1 MRTSIIILGG
11 FALWALC
18 LGGARLLTKSGGASS
33 SMLATA
39 VFLAIWLF
47 AAAANMWVGVTQAG
61 YSWHE
66 ELPVFLLIFLIP
78 SAFAVF
84 VKWRF
89 L

>member
-1 MRTSIIILGG
+1 MRTLIIMLGG

-18 LGGARLLTKSGGASS
+18 LGGARLLVKPGGASA
-33 SMLATA
+33 MPATA
-39 VFLAIWLF
+39 VFLALWLL
-47 AAAANMWVGVTQAG
+47 AAAANMWLGVTQAG
-61 YSWHE
+61 YSWRE
-66 ELPVFLLIFLIP
+66 ELPIFLLIFLIP

>member
-1 MRTSIIILGG
+1 MRTLIIILGG

-18 LGGARLLTKSGGASS
+18 LGSARLLVKSGGVS

-39 VFLAIWLF
+39 VFLALWLL
-47 AAAANMWVGVTQAG
+47 AAAANMWFGVTQAG
-61 YSWHE
+61 YSWRE
-66 ELPVFLLIFLIP
+66 ELPIFLLIFLIP

>member
-1 MRTSIIILGG
+1 MRTLIIILGG

-18 LGGARLLTKSGGASS
+18 LGGARLLTKAGGASS
-33 SMLATA
+33 MPATA
-39 VFLAIWLF
+39 VFLALWLL

-61 YSWHE
+61 YSWRE
-66 ELPVFLLIFLIP
+66 ELPIFLVIFLIP
-78 SAFAVF
+78 STFAVF

>member
-18 LGGARLLTKSGGASS
+18 LGGARLLTRSGGASS
-33 SMLATA
+33 MVATA
-39 VFLAIWLF
+39 VFLALWLL
-47 AAAANMWVGVTQAG
+47 AATANMWVGVTQAG
-61 YSWHE
+61 YSWRE
-66 ELPVFLLIFLIP
+66 ELPIFLLIFLIP

>member
-1 MRTSIIILGG
+1 MRTLIIILGG

-18 LGGARLLTKSGGASS
+18 LGGARLLSKSGGASS
-33 SMLATA
+33 MLATA
-39 VFLAIWLF
+39 AFLMLWLL
-47 AAAANMWVGVTQAG
+47 AATANMWVGVTQAG
-61 YSWHE
+61 YSWRE
-66 ELPVFLLIFLIP
+66 ELPIFLLIFLIP